1 MQESICSRAAHEG
14 GLTPSDLQRL
24 VDVARAAA
32 DAGGQELMRHYG
44 RLSTIESKGRIG
56 DLVTNAI
63 TVCSLASVRCPW
75 GHRRALQRDVLGH
88 RESSVLQ
95 RQPAAGHS
103 CDRLRTLP

>member
-44 RLSTIESKGRIG
+44 ACRPSKAK
-56 DLVTNAI
+56 V
-63 TVCSLASVRCPW
+63 ASATWLPMLMSQPK
-75 GHRRALQRDVLGH
+75 A
-88 RESSVLQ
+88 SS
-95 RQPAAGHS
+95 
-103 CDRLRTLP
+103 